1 MSKFKNTKEPRLS
14 LQGLRVLQM
23 FAASPCESV
32 AGVDVR
38 KATGLSTGTLYPILL
53 RFEEA
58 GWLTSKW
65 ENVDPSEAGRPRKRL
80 YRISSSGCV
89 KAREVLASFDGVLTA

>member
-1 MSKFKNTKEPRLS
+1 MSKLENTKEPRLS
-14 LQGLRVLQM
+14 LQGIRVLQM
-23 FAASPCESV
+23 FVASPSEDF
-32 AGVDVR
+32 AGTDVR

-65 ENVDPSEAGRPRKRL
+65 ENVDPSAAGRPRKRL
-80 YRISSSGCV
+80 YRISSSGCA
-89 KAREVLASFDGVLTA
+89 KAYEVLASFDGALTA

>member
-1 MSKFKNTKEPRLS
+1 
-14 LQGLRVLQM
+14 M

-32 AGVDVR
+32 AGVDIR
-38 KATGLSTGTLYPILL
+38 KTTGLSTGTLYPILL

-65 ENVDPSEAGRPRKRL
+65 ENVDPSAVGRPRKRL
-80 YRISSSGCV
+80 YRISSSGRA
-89 KAREVLASFDGVLTA
+89 KAYEVLASFEGALTA